1 MKNFSP
7 LVMFL
12 VCSYV
17 AFAQTPEKMSYQ
29 AIVRDANNTLLVDKL
44 VGIQVSILQ
53 NSETGLEVYIETHSV
68 VTNMNG
74 LVVLEIGMGVT
85 SYDFSSLDWTNGP
98 YFVKIE
104 TDPNGADNYTISGVS
119 QLMSVPF
126 ALYAKASGNGITT
139 SQADAI
145 VTNTAKT
152 GITSDQA
159 DAIVGNTAKTGITS
173 DQADAIVTNTAKTG
187 ITSDQADAIV
197 ANTAKTGITSDQS
210 DAIVA
215 NTAKTGITSDQSDAI
230 VANTAKT
237 GITSDQSDAIVANTS
252 KTGITSDQADA
263 IVANTTKTGI
273 TSDQSDAIV
282 TNTAKTG
289 ITSDQSDA
297 IVTNTTKTGITTDQ
311 ADAIVANTAKTGI
324 TSDQADAIVANT
336 AKTGITSDQS
346 DAIVANTAKTGIT
359 SDQADA
365 IVANTAKTS
374 ITTDQTDAIVANT
387 AKTSITTDQTD
398 AIVANTAKTGIT
410 TDQTDA
416 IVVNTA
422 KISLPSGG
430 NEDDILKIIN
440 GEYVWVGEP
449 TYQLNTFYS
458 KLGGYVIDI
467 NSDGTHGLVV
477 AMQDQGFGNWYD
489 ATNKINDPDNHDSD
503 GGKFR
508 DWRLPSKREL
518 ILIYQ
523 VYLNSNPLDLLST
536 TYWSSTEFNYLKAWC
551 HVISSNSKYYDSK
564 YGATFDIRAVRSF

>member
-1 MKNFSP
+1 MKKFSP

-12 VCSYV
+12 ICSYV

-53 NSETGLEVYIETHSV
+53 NSETGSEVYIETHSV

-74 LVVLEIGMGVT
+74 LVALEIGTGVT
-85 SYDFSSLDWTNGP
+85 SYDFSSIDWSNGP
-98 YFVKIE
+98 YFVKVE
-104 TDPNGADNYTISGVS
+104 TDPNGADNYSISGVS

-159 DAIVGNTAKTGITS
+159 DAIVANTAKTGITSDQSDAIVANTTKTGITSDQADAIVANTAKTGITS
-173 DQADAIVTNTAKTG
+173 DQADAIVANTTKTG

-237 GITSDQSDAIVANTS
+237 GITSDQ
-252 KTGITSDQADA
+252 
-263 IVANTTKTGI
+263 
-273 TSDQSDAIV
+273 
-282 TNTAKTG
+282 
-289 ITSDQSDA
+289 
-297 IVTNTTKTGITTDQ
+297 

-346 DAIVANTAKTGIT
+346 DAIVANTAKT
-359 SDQADA
+359 S
-365 IVANTAKTS
+365 
-374 ITTDQTDAIVANT
+374 
-387 AKTSITTDQTD
+387 
-398 AIVANTAKTGIT
+398 IT

-430 NEDDILKIIN
+430 NEGDILKIIN
-440 GEYVWVGEP
+440 GEYVWVGET

-458 KLGGYVIDI
+458 ELGGYVIDI

>member
-1 MKNFSP
+1 MRKFLP
-7 LVMFL
+7 LLVFL
-12 VCSYV
+12 IGSYV
-17 AFAQTPEKMSYQ
+17 AFGQTPEKMSYQ

-53 NSETGLEVYIETHSV
+53 NSEIGSEVYVETHSV

-74 LVVLEIGMGVT
+74 LVALEIGTGVT
-85 SYDFSSLDWTNGP
+85 SYDFSSINWANGP
-98 YFVKIE
+98 YFVKVE
-104 TDPNGADNYTISGVS
+104 TDPNGADNYSISGVS

-126 ALYAKASGNGITT
+126 ALYAKASGNGIT
-139 SQADAI
+139 SDQADAI
-145 VTNTAKT
+145 VANTAKTGITSDQSDAIVANTAKTGITSDQSDAIVSNTAKT

-159 DAIVGNTAKTGITS
+159 DAIVA
-173 DQADAIVTNTAKTG
+173 NTAKTG

-237 GITSDQSDAIVANTS
+237 GITSDQ
-252 KTGITSDQADA
+252 ADA
-263 IVANTTKTGI
+263 IVANTAKTGI
-273 TSDQSDAIV
+273 TSDQSDAILA
-282 TNTAKTG
+282 NTAKTG

-297 IVTNTTKTGITTDQ
+297 IVANTDKTGITSDQ

-336 AKTGITSDQS
+336 AKTGITSDQA

-365 IVANTAKTS
+365 IL
-374 ITTDQTDAIVANT
+374 
-387 AKTSITTDQTD
+387 
-398 AIVANTAKTGIT
+398 ANTAKTGIT
-410 TDQTDA
+410 SDQSDA
-416 IVVNTA
+416 IVANTA

-430 NEDDILKIIN
+430 NEGDVLKIVS
-440 GEYVWVGEP
+440 GEYVWVGET
-449 TYQLNTFYS
+449 TYQINTFYS
-458 KLGGYVIDI
+458 ELGGYVIDI
-467 NSDGTHGLVV
+467 NSNGTHGVVV

-489 ATNKINDPDNHDSD
+489 STNKINDPGNHDSD
-503 GGKFR
+503 GAKFR

-518 ILIYQ
+518 NLIYL
-523 VYLNSNPLDLLST
+523 VYLNSNPISLLNT
-536 TYWSSTEFNYLKAWC
+536 TYWSSFEFNYLKAWC
-551 HVISSNSKYYDSK
+551 HAISTNAQYYSSK
-564 YGATFDIRAVRSF
+564 YGSTFEIRAVRSF

>member
-1 MKNFSP
+1 
-7 LVMFL
+7 
-12 VCSYV
+12 
-17 AFAQTPEKMSYQ
+17 
-29 AIVRDANNTLLVDKL
+29 
-44 VGIQVSILQ
+44 
-53 NSETGLEVYIETHSV
+53 
-68 VTNMNG
+68 
-74 LVVLEIGMGVT
+74 
-85 SYDFSSLDWTNGP
+85 
-98 YFVKIE
+98 
-104 TDPNGADNYTISGVS
+104 
-119 QLMSVPF
+119 MSVPF

-139 SQADAI
+139 S
-145 VTNTAKT
+145 
-152 GITSDQA
+152 
-159 DAIVGNTAKTGITS
+159 
-173 DQADAIVTNTAKTG
+173 QADAIVTNTAKTG

-237 GITSDQSDAIVANTS
+237 S
-252 KTGITSDQADA
+252 
-263 IVANTTKTGI
+263 
-273 TSDQSDAIV
+273 
-282 TNTAKTG
+282 
-289 ITSDQSDA
+289 
-297 IVTNTTKTGITTDQ
+297 
-311 ADAIVANTAKTGI
+311 
-324 TSDQADAIVANT
+324 
-336 AKTGITSDQS
+336 
-346 DAIVANTAKTGIT
+346 
-359 SDQADA
+359 
-365 IVANTAKTS
+365 
-374 ITTDQTDAIVANT
+374 
-387 AKTSITTDQTD
+387 
-398 AIVANTAKTGIT
+398 IT

-440 GEYVWVGEP
+440 GEYVWVGET

-458 KLGGYVIDI
+458 ELGGYVIDI

>member
-74 LVVLEIGMGVT
+74 LVALEIGMGVT
-85 SYDFSSLDWTNGP
+85 SYDFSSIDWTNGP
-98 YFVKIE
+98 YFVKVE
-104 TDPNGADNYTISGVS
+104 TDPNGADNYSISGVS
-119 QLMSVPF
+119 QLMSVPYS
-126 ALYAKASGNGITT
+126 LYAKASGNGITT
-139 SQADAI
+139 S
-145 VTNTAKT
+145 
-152 GITSDQA
+152 
-159 DAIVGNTAKTGITS
+159 
-173 DQADAIVTNTAKTG
+173 QADAIVTNTAKTG

-324 TSDQADAIVANT
+324 TSDQADAIVANA

-365 IVANTAKTS
+365 IVANTAKTG
-374 ITTDQTDAIVANT
+374 ITSDQSDAIVANTTKTGITSDQSDAIVTNT
-387 AKTSITTDQTD
+387 AKTSITSDQSD

-564 YGATFDIRAVRSF
+564 YGATFDIRAVRFF

>member
-1 MKNFSP
+1 MKNFLP

-12 VCSYV
+12 ICSYV

-53 NSETGLEVYIETHSV
+53 NSETGSEVYIETHSV

-74 LVVLEIGMGVT
+74 LFALEIGTGVT
-85 SYDFSSLDWTNGP
+85 SYDFSSIDWSNGP
-98 YFVKIE
+98 YFVKVE
-104 TDPNGADNYTISGVS
+104 TDPNGADNYSISGVS

-159 DAIVGNTAKTGITS
+159 DAIVANTTKTGITSDQSDAIVANTAKTGITSDQSDAIVANTTKTGITSDQADAIVANTAKTGITS

-197 ANTAKTGITSDQS
+197 ANTAKVGYTEALVSANTAVAANTAKVGITSDQS

-237 GITSDQSDAIVANTS
+237 S
-252 KTGITSDQADA
+252 
-263 IVANTTKTGI
+263 
-273 TSDQSDAIV
+273 
-282 TNTAKTG
+282 
-289 ITSDQSDA
+289 
-297 IVTNTTKTGITTDQ
+297 
-311 ADAIVANTAKTGI
+311 
-324 TSDQADAIVANT
+324 
-336 AKTGITSDQS
+336 
-346 DAIVANTAKTGIT
+346 
-359 SDQADA
+359 
-365 IVANTAKTS
+365 
-374 ITTDQTDAIVANT
+374 
-387 AKTSITTDQTD
+387 
-398 AIVANTAKTGIT
+398 IT

-430 NEDDILKIIN
+430 NEGDILKIIN
-440 GEYVWVGEP
+440 GEYVWVGET

-458 KLGGYVIDI
+458 ELGGYVIDI

>member
-1 MKNFSP
+1 MKKFSP

-12 VCSYV
+12 ICSYV

-74 LVVLEIGMGVT
+74 LVALEIGTGVT
-85 SYDFSSLDWTNGP
+85 SYDFSSIDWTNGP
-98 YFVKIE
+98 YFVKVE
-104 TDPNGADNYTISGVS
+104 TDPNGADNYSISGVS

-126 ALYAKASGNGITT
+126 ALYAKASGN
-139 SQADAI
+139 
-145 VTNTAKT
+145 
-152 GITSDQA
+152 
-159 DAIVGNTAKTGITS
+159 
-173 DQADAIVTNTAKTG
+173 G

-237 GITSDQSDAIVANTS
+237 S
-252 KTGITSDQADA
+252 
-263 IVANTTKTGI
+263 
-273 TSDQSDAIV
+273 
-282 TNTAKTG
+282 
-289 ITSDQSDA
+289 
-297 IVTNTTKTGITTDQ
+297 
-311 ADAIVANTAKTGI
+311 
-324 TSDQADAIVANT
+324 
-336 AKTGITSDQS
+336 
-346 DAIVANTAKTGIT
+346 
-359 SDQADA
+359 
-365 IVANTAKTS
+365 
-374 ITTDQTDAIVANT
+374 
-387 AKTSITTDQTD
+387 
-398 AIVANTAKTGIT
+398 IT

-430 NEDDILKIIN
+430 NEGDILKIIN
-440 GEYVWVGEP
+440 GEYVWVGET

-458 KLGGYVIDI
+458 ELGGYVIDI

>member
-1 MKNFSP
+1 MKKFSP

-12 VCSYV
+12 ICSYV

-53 NSETGLEVYIETHSV
+53 NSETGSEVYIETHSV

-74 LVVLEIGMGVT
+74 LVALEIGTGVT
-85 SYDFSSLDWTNGP
+85 SYDFSSIDWSNGP
-98 YFVKIE
+98 YFVKVE
-104 TDPNGADNYTISGVS
+104 TDPNGADNYSISGVS

-145 VTNTAKT
+145 VGNTAKT

-187 ITSDQADAIV
+187 ITSDQSDAIV
-197 ANTAKTGITSDQS
+197 ANTTKTGITSDQSDAIVANTTKTGITSDQS

-237 GITSDQSDAIVANTS
+237 S
-252 KTGITSDQADA
+252 
-263 IVANTTKTGI
+263 
-273 TSDQSDAIV
+273 
-282 TNTAKTG
+282 
-289 ITSDQSDA
+289 
-297 IVTNTTKTGITTDQ
+297 
-311 ADAIVANTAKTGI
+311 
-324 TSDQADAIVANT
+324 
-336 AKTGITSDQS
+336 
-346 DAIVANTAKTGIT
+346 
-359 SDQADA
+359 
-365 IVANTAKTS
+365 
-374 ITTDQTDAIVANT
+374 
-387 AKTSITTDQTD
+387 
-398 AIVANTAKTGIT
+398 IT

-430 NEDDILKIIN
+430 NEGDILKIIN
-440 GEYVWVGEP
+440 GEYVWVGET

-458 KLGGYVIDI
+458 ELGGYVVDI

>member
-1 MKNFSP
+1 MKKFSP

-12 VCSYV
+12 ICSYV

-53 NSETGLEVYIETHSV
+53 NSETGSEVYIETHSV

-74 LVVLEIGMGVT
+74 LVALEIGTGVT
-85 SYDFSSLDWTNGP
+85 SYDFSSIDWSNGP
-98 YFVKIE
+98 YFVKVE
-104 TDPNGADNYTISGVS
+104 TDPNGADNYSISGVS

-159 DAIVGNTAKTGITS
+159 DAIV
-173 DQADAIVTNTAKTG
+173 
-187 ITSDQADAIV
+187 
-197 ANTAKTGITSDQS
+197 
-210 DAIVA
+210 
-215 NTAKTGITSDQSDAI
+215 
-230 VANTAKT
+230 
-237 GITSDQSDAIVANTS
+237 
-252 KTGITSDQADA
+252 
-263 IVANTTKTGI
+263 ANTTKTGI
-273 TSDQSDAIV
+273 TTDQSDAIV

-289 ITSDQSDA
+289 ITS
-297 IVTNTTKTGITTDQ
+297 DQ

-346 DAIVANTAKTGIT
+346 DAIVANTAKT
-359 SDQADA
+359 S
-365 IVANTAKTS
+365 
-374 ITTDQTDAIVANT
+374 
-387 AKTSITTDQTD
+387 
-398 AIVANTAKTGIT
+398 IT

-430 NEDDILKIIN
+430 NEGDILKIIN
-440 GEYVWVGEP
+440 GEYVWVGET

-458 KLGGYVIDI
+458 ELGGYVIDI
-467 NSDGTHGLVV
+467 NSNGTHGVVV

-489 ATNKINDPDNHDSD
+489 ATNKINDPVNHDSD

>member
-1 MKNFSP
+1 MKKFSP

-12 VCSYV
+12 ICSYV

-53 NSETGLEVYIETHSV
+53 NSETGSEVYIETHSV

-74 LVVLEIGMGVT
+74 LFALEIGTGVT
-85 SYDFSSLDWTNGP
+85 SYDFSSIDWSNGP
-98 YFVKIE
+98 YFVKVE
-104 TDPNGADNYTISGVS
+104 TDPNGADNYSISGVS

-159 DAIVGNTAKTGITS
+159 DAIVANTTKTGITT
-173 DQADAIVTNTAKTG
+173 DQ
-187 ITSDQADAIV
+187 SDAIV
-197 ANTAKTGITSDQS
+197 ANTTKTGITSDQS

-237 GITSDQSDAIVANTS
+237 GITSDQSDAIVANT
-252 KTGITSDQADA
+252 
-263 IVANTTKTGI
+263 
-273 TSDQSDAIV
+273 
-282 TNTAKTG
+282 
-289 ITSDQSDA
+289 
-297 IVTNTTKTGITTDQ
+297 
-311 ADAIVANTAKTGI
+311 
-324 TSDQADAIVANT
+324 
-336 AKTGITSDQS
+336 
-346 DAIVANTAKTGIT
+346 
-359 SDQADA
+359 
-365 IVANTAKTS
+365 
-374 ITTDQTDAIVANT
+374 
-387 AKTSITTDQTD
+387 
-398 AIVANTAKTGIT
+398 AKTGIT
-410 TDQTDA
+410 TDQIDA

-430 NEDDILKIIN
+430 NEGDILKIIN
-440 GEYVWVGEP
+440 GEYVWVGET

-458 KLGGYVIDI
+458 ELGGYVIDI

>member
-1 MKNFSP
+1 MKKFSP

-12 VCSYV
+12 ICSYV

-29 AIVRDANNTLLVDKL
+29 AIVRDANNTLLEDKL

-53 NSETGLEVYIETHSV
+53 NSETGSEVYIETHSV

-74 LVVLEIGMGVT
+74 LVALEIGTGVT
-85 SYDFSSLDWTNGP
+85 SYDFSSIDWSNGP
-98 YFVKIE
+98 YFVKVE
-104 TDPNGADNYTISGVS
+104 TDPNGADNYSISGVS

-145 VTNTAKT
+145 VGNTAKT
-152 GITSDQA
+152 GITADQA
-159 DAIVGNTAKTGITS
+159 GAIATNTAKTGITS

-197 ANTAKTGITSDQS
+197 ANTTKTGITTDQS

-237 GITSDQSDAIVANTS
+237 S
-252 KTGITSDQADA
+252 
-263 IVANTTKTGI
+263 
-273 TSDQSDAIV
+273 
-282 TNTAKTG
+282 
-289 ITSDQSDA
+289 
-297 IVTNTTKTGITTDQ
+297 
-311 ADAIVANTAKTGI
+311 
-324 TSDQADAIVANT
+324 
-336 AKTGITSDQS
+336 
-346 DAIVANTAKTGIT
+346 
-359 SDQADA
+359 
-365 IVANTAKTS
+365 
-374 ITTDQTDAIVANT
+374 
-387 AKTSITTDQTD
+387 
-398 AIVANTAKTGIT
+398 IT

-430 NEDDILKIIN
+430 NEGDILKIIN
-440 GEYVWVGEP
+440 GEYVWVGET

-458 KLGGYVIDI
+458 ELGGYVVDI

>member
-1 MKNFSP
+1 MRKFLP
-7 LVMFL
+7 LL
-12 VCSYV
+12 LILIGSYV

-53 NSETGLEVYIETHSV
+53 NSETGSEVYIETHSV

-74 LVVLEIGMGVT
+74 LFALEIGTGVT
-85 SYDFSSLDWTNGP
+85 SYDFSSIDWTNGP
-98 YFVKIE
+98 YFVKVE
-104 TDPNGADNYTISGVS
+104 TDPNGADNYSISGVS

-152 GITSDQA
+152 GITSDQ
-159 DAIVGNTAKTGITS
+159 S
-173 DQADAIVTNTAKTG
+173 
-187 ITSDQADAIV
+187 DAIV

-237 GITSDQSDAIVANTS
+237 GITSDQSDAIVANT
-252 KTGITSDQADA
+252 
-263 IVANTTKTGI
+263 
-273 TSDQSDAIV
+273 
-282 TNTAKTG
+282 
-289 ITSDQSDA
+289 
-297 IVTNTTKTGITTDQ
+297 
-311 ADAIVANTAKTGI
+311 
-324 TSDQADAIVANT
+324 

-346 DAIVANTAKTGIT
+346 DAIVANTAKT
-359 SDQADA
+359 S
-365 IVANTAKTS
+365 
-374 ITTDQTDAIVANT
+374 
-387 AKTSITTDQTD
+387 
-398 AIVANTAKTGIT
+398 IT

-430 NEDDILKIIN
+430 NEGDILKIIN
-440 GEYVWVGEP
+440 GEYVWVGET

-458 KLGGYVIDI
+458 ELGGYVIDI
-467 NSDGTHGLVV
+467 NSDGTHGVVV
-477 AMQDQGFGNWYD
+477 AMQDQGFGNLFD
-489 ATNKINDPDNHDSD
+489 STNKINDPANHDSD
-503 GGKFR
+503 GAKFR

-518 ILIYQ
+518 NLIYL
-523 VYLNSNPLDLLST
+523 VYLNSNPISLLNT
-536 TYWSSTEFNYLKAWC
+536 TYWSSFEFNYLKAWC
-551 HVISSNSKYYDSK
+551 HAISTNTQYYSSK
-564 YGATFDIRAVRSF
+564 YGSTFEIRAVRSF

>member
-1 MKNFSP
+1 MKKFSP

-12 VCSYV
+12 ICSYV

-53 NSETGLEVYIETHSV
+53 NSETGSEVYIETHSV

-74 LVVLEIGMGVT
+74 LVALEIGTGVT
-85 SYDFSSLDWTNGP
+85 SYDFSSIDWSNGP
-98 YFVKIE
+98 YFVKVE
-104 TDPNGADNYTISGVS
+104 TDPNGADNYSISGVS

-145 VTNTAKT
+145 VT
-152 GITSDQA
+152 
-159 DAIVGNTAKTGITS
+159 
-173 DQADAIVTNTAKTG
+173 
-187 ITSDQADAIV
+187 
-197 ANTAKTGITSDQS
+197 
-210 DAIVA
+210 
-215 NTAKTGITSDQSDAI
+215 
-230 VANTAKT
+230 
-237 GITSDQSDAIVANTS
+237 
-252 KTGITSDQADA
+252 
-263 IVANTTKTGI
+263 
-273 TSDQSDAIV
+273 
-282 TNTAKTG
+282 
-289 ITSDQSDA
+289 
-297 IVTNTTKTGITTDQ
+297 
-311 ADAIVANTAKTGI
+311 NTAKTGI

-365 IVANTAKTS
+365 IVANTAKTG
-374 ITTDQTDAIVANT
+374 ITSDQSDAIVANTAKVGYTEALVSANTAVAANTAKVGITSDQSDAIVANTVKTGITSDQSDAIVANTAKTGITSDQSDAIVANT
-387 AKTSITTDQTD
+387 AKTS
-398 AIVANTAKTGIT
+398 IT

-430 NEDDILKIIN
+430 NEGDILKIIN
-440 GEYVWVGEP
+440 GEYVWVGET

-458 KLGGYVIDI
+458 ELGGYVIDI

-489 ATNKINDPDNHDSD
+489 ATNKINDPVNHDSD

>member
-1 MKNFSP
+1 MKKFSP

-12 VCSYV
+12 ICSYV

-53 NSETGLEVYIETHSV
+53 NSETGSEVYIETHSV

-74 LVVLEIGMGVT
+74 LVALEIGTGVT
-85 SYDFSSLDWTNGP
+85 SYDFSSIDWSNGP
-98 YFVKIE
+98 YFVKVE
-104 TDPNGADNYTISGVS
+104 TDPNGADNYSISGVS

-159 DAIVGNTAKTGITS
+159 DAIV
-173 DQADAIVTNTAKTG
+173 
-187 ITSDQADAIV
+187 
-197 ANTAKTGITSDQS
+197 
-210 DAIVA
+210 
-215 NTAKTGITSDQSDAI
+215 
-230 VANTAKT
+230 
-237 GITSDQSDAIVANTS
+237 
-252 KTGITSDQADA
+252 
-263 IVANTTKTGI
+263 ANTTKTGI
-273 TSDQSDAIV
+273 T
-282 TNTAKTG
+282 T
-289 ITSDQSDA
+289 DQSDA
-297 IVTNTTKTGITTDQ
+297 IVTNTTKTGITSDQ

-346 DAIVANTAKTGIT
+346 DAIVANTAKT
-359 SDQADA
+359 S
-365 IVANTAKTS
+365 
-374 ITTDQTDAIVANT
+374 
-387 AKTSITTDQTD
+387 
-398 AIVANTAKTGIT
+398 IT

-430 NEDDILKIIN
+430 NEGDILKIIN
-440 GEYVWVGEP
+440 GEYVWVGET

-458 KLGGYVIDI
+458 ELGGYVVDI

>member
-1 MKNFSP
+1 MKKFSP

-12 VCSYV
+12 ICSYV

-53 NSETGLEVYIETHSV
+53 NSETGSEVYIETHSV

-85 SYDFSSLDWTNGP
+85 SYDFSSIDWTNGP
-98 YFVKIE
+98 YFVKVE
-104 TDPNGADNYTISGVS
+104 TDLNGADNYSISGVS

-145 VTNTAKT
+145 V
-152 GITSDQA
+152 
-159 DAIVGNTAKTGITS
+159 GNTAKTGIT
-173 DQADAIVTNTAKTG
+173 
-187 ITSDQADAIV
+187 TSQADAIV
-197 ANTAKTGITSDQS
+197 ANTAKTGITSDQ
-210 DAIVA
+210 A
-215 NTAKTGITSDQSDAI
+215 
-230 VANTAKT
+230 
-237 GITSDQSDAIVANTS
+237 
-252 KTGITSDQADA
+252 
-263 IVANTTKTGI
+263 
-273 TSDQSDAIV
+273 
-282 TNTAKTG
+282 
-289 ITSDQSDA
+289 DA

-336 AKTGITSDQS
+336 AKTGITSDQA
-346 DAIVANTAKTGIT
+346 DAIVTNTAKTGIT
-359 SDQADA
+359 SDQ
-365 IVANTAKTS
+365 
-374 ITTDQTDAIVANT
+374 TDAIVT
-387 AKTSITTDQTD
+387 
-398 AIVANTAKTGIT
+398 NTAKTGIT

-458 KLGGYVIDI
+458 ELGGYVIDI
-467 NSDGTHGLVV
+467 NSNGTHGVVV
-477 AMQDQGFGNWYD
+477 AMQDQGFSNWFD
-489 ATNKINDPDNHDSD
+489 STNKINDPANHDSD
-503 GGKFR
+503 GAKFR

>member
-12 VCSYV
+12 ICSYV

-53 NSETGLEVYIETHSV
+53 NSETGSEVYIETHSV

-74 LVVLEIGMGVT
+74 LFALEIGTGVT
-85 SYDFSSLDWTNGP
+85 SYDFSSIDWSNGP
-98 YFVKIE
+98 YFVKVE
-104 TDPNGADNYTISGVS
+104 TDPNGADNYSISGVS

-159 DAIVGNTAKTGITS
+159 DAIVANTTKTGITT
-173 DQADAIVTNTAKTG
+173 DQ
-187 ITSDQADAIV
+187 SDAIV
-197 ANTAKTGITSDQS
+197 ANTTKTGITSDQS

-237 GITSDQSDAIVANTS
+237 GITSDQSDAIVANT
-252 KTGITSDQADA
+252 
-263 IVANTTKTGI
+263 
-273 TSDQSDAIV
+273 
-282 TNTAKTG
+282 
-289 ITSDQSDA
+289 
-297 IVTNTTKTGITTDQ
+297 
-311 ADAIVANTAKTGI
+311 
-324 TSDQADAIVANT
+324 
-336 AKTGITSDQS
+336 
-346 DAIVANTAKTGIT
+346 
-359 SDQADA
+359 
-365 IVANTAKTS
+365 
-374 ITTDQTDAIVANT
+374 
-387 AKTSITTDQTD
+387 
-398 AIVANTAKTGIT
+398 AKTGIT

-430 NEDDILKIIN
+430 NEGDILKIIN
-440 GEYVWVGEP
+440 GEYVWVGET

-458 KLGGYVIDI
+458 ELGGYVIDI

>member
-12 VCSYV
+12 ICSYV

-53 NSETGLEVYIETHSV
+53 NSETGSEVYIETHSV

-74 LVVLEIGMGVT
+74 LFALEIGTGVT
-85 SYDFSSLDWTNGP
+85 SYDFSSIDWSNGP
-98 YFVKIE
+98 YFVKVE
-104 TDPNGADNYTISGVS
+104 TDPNGADNYSISGVS

-126 ALYAKASGNGITT
+126 ALYAKASGN
-139 SQADAI
+139 
-145 VTNTAKT
+145 
-152 GITSDQA
+152 
-159 DAIVGNTAKTGITS
+159 
-173 DQADAIVTNTAKTG
+173 G

-210 DAIVA
+210 DSIVA

-237 GITSDQSDAIVANTS
+237 S
-252 KTGITSDQADA
+252 
-263 IVANTTKTGI
+263 
-273 TSDQSDAIV
+273 
-282 TNTAKTG
+282 
-289 ITSDQSDA
+289 
-297 IVTNTTKTGITTDQ
+297 
-311 ADAIVANTAKTGI
+311 
-324 TSDQADAIVANT
+324 
-336 AKTGITSDQS
+336 
-346 DAIVANTAKTGIT
+346 
-359 SDQADA
+359 
-365 IVANTAKTS
+365 
-374 ITTDQTDAIVANT
+374 
-387 AKTSITTDQTD
+387 
-398 AIVANTAKTGIT
+398 IT

-430 NEDDILKIIN
+430 NEGDILKIIN
-440 GEYVWVGEP
+440 GEYVWVGET

-458 KLGGYVIDI
+458 ELGGYVIDI

>member
-1 MKNFSP
+1 MKKFSP

-12 VCSYV
+12 ICSYV

-53 NSETGLEVYIETHSV
+53 NSETGSEVYIETHSV

-74 LVVLEIGMGVT
+74 LVALEIGTGVT
-85 SYDFSSLDWTNGP
+85 SYDFSSIDWSNGP
-98 YFVKIE
+98 YFVKVE
-104 TDPNGADNYTISGVS
+104 TDPNGADNYSISGVS

-159 DAIVGNTAKTGITS
+159 DAIV
-173 DQADAIVTNTAKTG
+173 
-187 ITSDQADAIV
+187 
-197 ANTAKTGITSDQS
+197 
-210 DAIVA
+210 
-215 NTAKTGITSDQSDAI
+215 
-230 VANTAKT
+230 
-237 GITSDQSDAIVANTS
+237 
-252 KTGITSDQADA
+252 
-263 IVANTTKTGI
+263 ANTTKTGI
-273 TSDQSDAIV
+273 TTDQSDAIV

-289 ITSDQSDA
+289 ITS
-297 IVTNTTKTGITTDQ
+297 DQ

-346 DAIVANTAKTGIT
+346 DAIVANTAKT
-359 SDQADA
+359 S
-365 IVANTAKTS
+365 
-374 ITTDQTDAIVANT
+374 
-387 AKTSITTDQTD
+387 
-398 AIVANTAKTGIT
+398 IT

-430 NEDDILKIIN
+430 NEGDILKIIN
-440 GEYVWVGEP
+440 GEYVWVGET

-458 KLGGYVIDI
+458 ELGGYVVDI

>member
-1 MKNFSP
+1 MKKFSP

-12 VCSYV
+12 ICSYV

-53 NSETGLEVYIETHSV
+53 NSETGSEVYIETHSV

-74 LVVLEIGMGVT
+74 LVALEIGTGVT
-85 SYDFSSLDWTNGP
+85 SYDFSSIDWSNGP
-98 YFVKIE
+98 YFVKVE
-104 TDPNGADNYTISGVS
+104 TDPNGADNYSISGVS

-145 VTNTAKT
+145 VANTAKT
-152 GITSDQA
+152 GITTSQA
-159 DAIVGNTAKTGITS
+159 NAIVGNTAKTGITS
-173 DQADAIVTNTAKTG
+173 DQ
-187 ITSDQADAIV
+187 SDAIV
-197 ANTAKTGITSDQS
+197 ANTTKTGITSDQS

-237 GITSDQSDAIVANTS
+237 GITSDQSDAIVANT
-252 KTGITSDQADA
+252 
-263 IVANTTKTGI
+263 
-273 TSDQSDAIV
+273 
-282 TNTAKTG
+282 
-289 ITSDQSDA
+289 
-297 IVTNTTKTGITTDQ
+297 
-311 ADAIVANTAKTGI
+311 
-324 TSDQADAIVANT
+324 
-336 AKTGITSDQS
+336 
-346 DAIVANTAKTGIT
+346 
-359 SDQADA
+359 
-365 IVANTAKTS
+365 AKTS
-374 ITTDQTDAIVANT
+374 
-387 AKTSITTDQTD
+387 
-398 AIVANTAKTGIT
+398 IT

-430 NEDDILKIIN
+430 NEGDILKIIN
-440 GEYVWVGEP
+440 GEYVWVGET

-458 KLGGYVIDI
+458 ELGGYVIDI